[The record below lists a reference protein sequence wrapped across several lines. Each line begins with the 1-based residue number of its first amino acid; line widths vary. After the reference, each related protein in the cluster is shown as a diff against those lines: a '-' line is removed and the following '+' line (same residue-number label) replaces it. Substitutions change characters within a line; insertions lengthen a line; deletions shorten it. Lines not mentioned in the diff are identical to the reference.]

1 MVTDRLRLTVGI
13 FSFVFILLL
22 PQNSR
27 VYLQIKTM
35 YLSTL
40 FNVRRVPKFKFE
52 TNLFFLLAC
61 MGFMETLC
69 ISSHSTSLALDPM
82 VSLLICRYK
91 ISYYYF
97 TSAHAT
103 HPHHTYKIN

>member
-52 TNLFFLLAC
+52 TNLFF
-61 MGFMETLC
+61 
-69 ISSHSTSLALDPM
+69 ISLHGIYGDPVHFFPLDIFG
-82 VSLLICRYK
+82 SRSNGI
-91 ISYYYF
+91 
-97 TSAHAT
+97 T
-103 HPHHTYKIN
+103 INM